1 MKEIINLKDKNII
14 VIGASGRLG
23 KVVSSSLLD
32 QGANVIAV
40 DVDQVG
46 IDKQKEIHLSKKYT
60 PIMGSCNDIDS
71 IKSIFNTVLN
81 KTGNIDGAVN
91 LSYPKNK
98 NYGKHFFDV
107 SYEDFCE
114 NTALHLGGYFL
125 FMQQCAKYSV
135 EEGVKFS
142 LLNFSSIYGV
152 ISPKFEI
159 YEETKMTVPV
169 EYAAI
174 KSSLLHLT
182 SYLTAYTKGTSFRVN
197 CISPGGIFDDQDNK
211 FLRNY
216 KNKSRSKGMLDPDDL
231 IGTVLYLLSDAS
243 EFVCGQNIVVDDGF
257 SI

>member
-1 MKEIINLKDKNII
+1 MKEIIDLKDKNII
-14 VIGASGRLG
+14 IIGASGRLG
-23 KVVSSSLLD
+23 KVVCSRLLD

-40 DVDQVG
+40 DL
-46 IDKQKEIHLSKKYT
+46 DKVSLDKEKQINQSNKYT
-60 PIMGSCNDIDS
+60 SIVGSCNDIDS
-71 IKSIFNTVLN
+71 IKLIFDKGKN
-81 KTGNIDGAVN
+81 KVGNIDGAVN
-91 LSYPKNK
+91 LSYPKNQ
-98 NYGKHFFDV
+98 NYGKKLFDV
-107 SYEDFCE
+107 SYKDFCE
-114 NTALHLGGYFL
+114 NTSLHLGGYFL
-125 FMQQCAKYSV
+125 FMQQCAKYSL
-135 EEGVKFS
+135 EENVKFS

-159 YEETKMTVPV
+159 YEGTEMTVPV

-197 CISPGGIFDDQDNK
+197 CISPGGILDGQDEN

-216 KNKSRSKGMLDPDDL
+216 KNRSRSKGMLDPDDI